1 MKKNNFLMLLA
12 CLLLFFGC
20 RQELDVVNQ
29 EDQTSK
35 YNLTKDNVKTKIL
48 KKADYENINF
58 LKADVNQISGF
69 LKTQKYENSASS
81 KSTQII
87 SGYEIYT
94 DTFEEVSYL
103 NAKYHSFYII
113 GQENAE
119 YEEKLVLK
127 SIDNQ
132 IIEKYIL
139 RYKRKLNFSIDPN
152 SYQTIKLS
160 DSQNTNGKM
169 MFIDTFSMGCSTY
182 TVTSYECGYTGHHTN
197 GQYCS
202 VLNASMPF
210 NTVSVSF
217 DPNCMA
223 SEGGGS
229 SGGGGG
235 GGGGG
240 VPGSY
245 TPPVIS
251 IPTSAPLYVIH
262 GPKGT
267 TCNSLGL
274 DASEVDQI
282 NSDQSLRLKIY
293 QYIAVSGSTY
303 PLPCDNDFF
312 TEEYKTFIKAIIKY
326 VSESGTPANDLTFD
340 YLNSAYQFFQNEYYD
355 MTEPENFFHRLK
367 ALDNALVQNQNLLL
381 DIPCSQLPYWQDVA
395 THQVPQSV
403 KTKMQNIKNQTSYY
417 DNWLLTDLDDGLG
430 TKLNMDLFPVK
441 ITTMPNKPNS
451 TQKYTPAEFFE
462 FFRKNINLFAEQFTP
477 ISDSVYGIDD
487 TVLWNSSN
495 PLGALIHIDID
506 LIPLILSDD
515 GTVVCTGYW
524 TNSWMFTTVKAPL
537 DPDHDGIH
545 PVAGNRLFSY
555 FTNPDGS
562 INIYTRGVDRVSR
575 NYSNNSTI
583 LNSLIQGGAFAGAD
597 KLWTDMQDKLKNY
610 IDTNGGSASKV
621 TPVKYRP
628 DYTKIVNYIKGNA
641 TISTLGCH

>member
-12 CLLLFFGC
+12 CFLLFFGC
-20 RQELDVVNQ
+20 RQELDLVNQ

-35 YNLTKDNVKTKIL
+35 YNLTKDNVKTQIL

-58 LKADVNQISGF
+58 LKADINKISGF
-69 LKTQKYENSASS
+69 LKTQKDENSSSS

-160 DSQNTNGKM
+160 DSQNTSGKM

-251 IPTSAPLYVIH
+251 IPTSAPLYVTH
-262 GPKGT
+262 GPKGK

-303 PLPCDNDFF
+303 PLPCENDFF
-312 TEEYKTFIKAIIKY
+312 MDEYKTFIKAIIKY
-326 VSESGTPANDLTFD
+326 VSESGTPANDLTFN

-367 ALDNALVQNQNLLL
+367 ALDNALAQNQNLLL
-381 DIPCSQLPYWQDVA
+381 DIPCGELDDWQAVA
-395 THQVPQSV
+395 QHNISQSV
-403 KTKMQNIKNQTSYY
+403 KDKLQNIKNQTSWWS
-417 DNWLLTDLDDGLG
+417 NWQITNLDDGASARI
-430 TKLNMDLFPVK
+430 NMDVFPVQ
-441 ITTMPNKPNS
+441 INSLPNKPNS
-451 TQKYTPAEFFE
+451 NQKYSPEEFFN
-462 FFRKNINLFAEQFTP
+462 FFRLNLNLFAEKFTP
-477 ISDSVYGIDD
+477 IVDNHYGIND
-487 TVLWNSSN
+487 TALWNSSN
-495 PLGALIHIDID
+495 PLGTLLHIEIPID
-506 LIPLILSDD
+506 N
-515 GTVVCTGYW
+515 GTVVCSGLGPQAWIFSTI
-524 TNSWMFTTVKAPL
+524 KAPMSMGY
-537 DPDHDGIH
+537 DGVH
-545 PVAGNRLFSY
+545 PVAGNRLFGFY
-555 FTNPDGS
+555 VNPTD
-562 INIYTRGVDRVSR
+562 NTMYIYTRGVDRVSQVATSFPNLA
-575 NYSNNSTI
+575 NY
-583 LNSLIQGGAFAGAD
+583 LIVSAAFHGAD
-597 KLWTDMQDKLKNY
+597 QLWTGMQDKLSKY
-610 IDTNGGSASKV
+610 INDRGGNANKLPEK
-621 TPVKYRP
+621 TYRP
-628 DYTKIVNYIKGNA
+628 NYSKIRNYLKGKA
-641 TISTLGCH
+641 LLSSLGCN